1 MRNATQAAAVRLH
14 DDKTTYTGQVF
25 GLGITLLQA
34 MWLIA
39 YVHSCWLTSSIS
51 SNGVWPAEAHLHCS
65 KATVFMQCLLQR
77 SCCGC
82 QRLMLSR

>member
-34 MWLIA
+34 MA
-39 YVHSCWLTSSIS
+39 YCVCT
-51 SNGVWPAEAHLHCS
+51 
-65 KATVFMQCLLQR
+65 
-77 SCCGC
+77 
-82 QRLMLSR
+82 